1 MFFVPHPSTSQRRH
15 CTLLWVSFWS
25 AERWRYCNLR
35 GVERYCVELHYLV
48 VWYLSWVKACH
59 VWYCDGQS
67 ENLYKTFF
75 DIYPHTLAI
84 RSPCGAK
91 SLRTVEKA
99 RKWKLHQVEVSR
111 GQESLKIYFRRFAI
125 QPLFVLTALGK
136 KVGPRSDPA
145 EKRWSS
151 FSILGYYLL

>member
-1 MFFVPHPSTSQRRH
+1 MFFVPPPSTSQRRH

-25 AERWRYCNLR
+25 AERWIYCNLR

-48 VWYLSWVKACH
+48 VWYLSRMKAWH
-59 VWYCDGQS
+59 VGYCDGQS

-91 SLRTVEKA
+91 SLWIVEKA

-111 GQESLKIYFRRFAI
+111 GQESLKIYFERFAANLFLSSRCTG
-125 QPLFVLTALGK
+125 QPSR
-136 KVGPRSDPA
+136 VGPRW
-145 EKRWSS
+145 KRFSS
-151 FSILGYYLL
+151 FLCFIFVST